1 MQPTHATKMTR
12 SDSDPGLP
20 TSSFEDMER
29 QPLRNVQ
36 HSIGGT
42 SVPLPAELSAKVPTI
57 SLPSCASM
65 GSGAPQLTPSTGMP
79 EQEIVSADATT
90 QTLMA
95 SALTEATEHPL
106 PTMTQVQPTVQPPVG
121 AKTGDPLSTIDHAT
135 PVQVNSAEA
144 VTDAEPVHK
153 RLKPASHGSTQK
165 KVTSDHD
172 KFLQKYSSILPPPEF
187 EEFSSLISRERKFQ
201 AQIWK
206 EADGGL
212 YEASEL
218 TLSKIRDLEIGRDD
232 ILLIEDVDIRCVMA
246 LDAKFDLDPH
256 FILNYAGFQ
265 KVAEHQYAT
274 TSVDEFHFAGTG
286 TGTSGSWYTIVGK
299 FQADCLRQTD
309 DSPSHP
315 RNDWQNALKLWEHRG
330 ASETD
335 RPRCQELRRQ
345 GVPTEDSLDHSYLSV
360 VACYCLSKT
369 RRRSSPLAN
378 SRRCYSS
385 HIGF

>member
-1 MQPTHATKMTR
+1 MA
-12 SDSDPGLP
+12 
-20 TSSFEDMER
+20 
-29 QPLRNVQ
+29 V
-36 HSIGGT
+36 
-42 SVPLPAELSAKVPTI
+42 
-57 SLPSCASM
+57 AS
-65 GSGAPQLTPSTGMP
+65 
-79 EQEIVSADATT
+79 
-90 QTLMA
+90 
-95 SALTEATEHPL
+95 
-106 PTMTQVQPTVQPPVG
+106 
-121 AKTGDPLSTIDHAT
+121 DPLSTIDHAT

-265 KVAEHQYAT
+265 KVAEHQYAP
-274 TSVDEFHFAGTG
+274 TSVDELHFAE

-299 FQADCLRQTD
+299 VQADCLRQTD

-315 RNDWQNALKLWEHRG
+315 RNDWQSALKLWKHRG

-335 RPRCQELRRQ
+335 RPWCQELCRQ
-345 GVPTEDSLDHSYLSV
+345 GVPTEDSLDHSSLSV

-369 RRRSSPLAN
+369 RRKSSPLAN
-378 SRRCYSS
+378 PRRRSSS
-385 HIGF
+385 HIGL